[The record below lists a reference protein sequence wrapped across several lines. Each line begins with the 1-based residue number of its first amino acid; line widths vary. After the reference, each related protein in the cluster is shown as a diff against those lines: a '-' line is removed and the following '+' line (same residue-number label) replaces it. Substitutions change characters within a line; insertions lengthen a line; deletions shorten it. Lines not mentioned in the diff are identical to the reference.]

1 MAALKR
7 QMQKV
12 ENGRLGTGD
21 IVFIKAEVIAGAGP
35 DQEMILIY
43 TGKYA
48 RGPQWTHRDTLWK
61 YVITELSS

>member
-35 DQEMILIY
+35 DQ
-43 TGKYA
+43 
-48 RGPQWTHRDTLWK
+48 
-61 YVITELSS
+61 